1 MSRFEDAFDDDYF
14 IDGEEPIED
23 EGDLRPGTD
32 VAGIPLVNSEIDLV
46 ALGLNDVAYV
56 KAVLINGMPGFTI
69 HAADGTPMAMT
80 NDRKMAFAAVIQ
92 NDLDPVSVH

>member
-1 MSRFEDAFDDDYF
+1 MNRFDDNFDDDFF
-14 IDGEEPIED
+14 IDGEEPID
-23 EGDLRPGTD
+23 GEGDLRPGMD
-32 VAGIPLVNSEIDLV
+32 LAGIPLINSEIDLASV
-46 ALGLNDVAYV
+46 GLDDVAYV
-56 KAVLINGMPGFTI
+56 KPVLINGMPGFTI